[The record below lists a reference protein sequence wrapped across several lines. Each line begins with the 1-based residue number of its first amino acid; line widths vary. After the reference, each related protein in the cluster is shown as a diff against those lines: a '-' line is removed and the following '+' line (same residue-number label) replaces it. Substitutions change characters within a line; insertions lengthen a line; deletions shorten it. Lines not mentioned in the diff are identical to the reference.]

1 MAYTDAVNLGLPRT
15 LRARAVVVAALGA
28 AAVAGVAFL
37 AADVLGRREA
47 NSGFSRG
54 TRVAASTLAGSLAPR
69 LASGDND
76 AIVRTARRAAERS
89 GVVLVVVFDRSRR
102 PVVSEPAGTA
112 PGPVLGAWPADNAER
127 VSLRL
132 GRVPVEACF
141 QTVGNGDDELGGVW
155 VAADRT
161 SIEEAFA
168 RLRLTGLL
176 VVIGLVA
183 LFALLAWWVTGGVVR
198 SLLEFGETVD
208 AIGRG
213 ELATRQPVVGSEEV
227 QGLARRVN
235 RMAERLEANRAEQAR
250 LAAGLDA
257 QVRDRTRQLEQA
269 NRLLLNIA
277 HKDPLTNI
285 ENRLGFERE
294 LEKYLSLCRR
304 SGQPLAIIMIDL
316 DGFKA
321 FNDTWGHAAGDQVLA
336 AVGAAL
342 RGRARASDTVGRL
355 GGDEFCILIPST
367 RPERA
372 LAAAEGFV
380 AAIVEATRDLPRP
393 GADANVGASAGVACF
408 PEDGDEAAELLAR
421 ADAALY
427 RAKAAGKGRVFRA
440 APPLPDQ
447 QA

>member
-1 MAYTDAVNLGLPRT
+1 MAYTATVNLGVLGS
-15 LRARAVVVAALGA
+15 LRARAVVVVALGVA
-28 AAVAGVAFL
+28 IAAGVVLL

-47 NSGFSRG
+47 DSGLDRG
-54 TRVAASTLAGSLAPR
+54 TRVAASVVAGSLAPR
-69 LASGDND
+69 LASGDHD
-76 AIVRTARRAAERS
+76 AIARTARRAAERP

-102 PVVSEPAGTA
+102 PVVSEPAGTP
-112 PGPVLGAWPADNAER
+112 PGPVLGAWPEGEVDR

-141 QTVGNGDDELGGVW
+141 QVVGNGDDELGGVW
-155 VAADRT
+155 LAADRT
-161 SIEEAFA
+161 PVEEAFA
-168 RLRLTGLL
+168 GLRLTGLL
-176 VVIGLVA
+176 FLLGLVA

-198 SLLEFGETVD
+198 SLLEFGQSAE

-213 ELATRQPVVGSEEV
+213 ELATRHPEAGPEEV
-227 QGLARRVN
+227 RGLARRVN

-269 NRLLLNIA
+269 NRLLINIA

-285 ENRLGFERE
+285 ENRRGFERE